1 MQDFE
6 NDFAK
11 GVEKNKKI
19 CYYIGKINLSLR
31 KNAIS
36 DLQKFKMTFSRGAK
50 RKKYEKL

>member
-19 CYYIGKINLSLR
+19 CYYIGKINLPLR
-31 KNAIS
+31 KNAIL
-36 DLQKFKMTFSRGAK
+36 DFQNFKKDIFTRS
-50 RKKYEKL
+50 KKEKI